1 MMGIDL
7 NLDQK
12 NDEVFDDY
20 EEMFVGNYLYFEGC
34 LLNEYVD
41 AIDYAVIRFVS
52 GGRRYLG
59 YEIDREG
66 AYVKGV
72 INYKPYQPE
81 PISEKKGVKL
91 DDETVKRIRELR
103 KENLSQYKIAEIV
116 GSTQTTVSKVLHRK
130 GAYAE

>member
-1 MMGIDL
+1 MAI
-7 NLDQK
+7 NLSLDKRTDQ
-12 NDEVFDDY
+12 VFSSY
-20 EEMFVGNYLYFEGC
+20 EEQFVGNYLYFEGC
-34 LLNEYVD
+34 LLDEYVD
-41 AIDYAVIRFVS
+41 AIDYEIIRFVS

-59 YEIDREG
+59 YELERDG

-72 INYKPYQPE
+72 IRYRPYQPE
-81 PISEKKGVKL
+81 PISENKGVKL

>member
-1 MMGIDL
+1 MKIDL
-7 NLDQK
+7 GLDK
-12 NDEVFDDY
+12 RIDEVFMEY
-20 EEMFVGNYLYFEGC
+20 TESFIGNSIVFEGC

-41 AIDYAVIRFVS
+41 AIDYEIIRFVS

-81 PISEKKGVKL
+81 PISENKGVKL

>member
-1 MMGIDL
+1 MKIDL
-7 NLDQK
+7 GLDK
-12 NDEVFDDY
+12 RIDEVFMEY
-20 EEMFVGNYLYFEGC
+20 TESFIGNSVVFEGC

-59 YEIDREG
+59 YEIDHEG

-81 PISEKKGVKL
+81 PISENKGVKL

>member
-1 MMGIDL
+1 MKIDL
-7 NLDQK
+7 GLDK
-12 NDEVFDDY
+12 RIDEVFMEY
-20 EEMFVGNYLYFEGC
+20 TESFIGNSIVFEGC

-41 AIDYAVIRFVS
+41 AIDYAIIRFVS

-81 PISEKKGVKL
+81 PISENKGVKL

-103 KENLSQYKIAEIV
+103 KENLSQDKIAEIV

>member
-1 MMGIDL
+1 MKIDL
-7 NLDQK
+7 GLDK
-12 NDEVFDDY
+12 RIDEVFMEY
-20 EEMFVGNYLYFEGC
+20 TESFIGNSIVFEGC
-34 LLNEYVD
+34 LLDEYVD
-41 AIDYAVIRFVS
+41 AIDYAIIRFVS

-81 PISEKKGVKL
+81 PISENKGVKL

-103 KENLSQYKIAEIV
+103 KENLSQDKIAEIV
-116 GSTQTTVSKVLHRK
+116 GSTQTTVSKILHRK

>member
-1 MMGIDL
+1 MKITLG
-7 NLDQK
+7 LDQ
-12 NDEVFDDY
+12 NIDEVFGDY
-20 EEMFVGNYLYFEGC
+20 EENFVGNYLYFEGY
-34 LLNEYVD
+34 LLDEYVD
-41 AIDYAVIRFVS
+41 AIDYGVIRFVS

-59 YEIDREG
+59 YEIDRDG

-81 PISEKKGVKL
+81 PISENKGVKL

-103 KENLSQYKIAEIV
+103 KENLSQDKIAEIV

-130 GAYAE
+130 GVYAE

>member
-1 MMGIDL
+1 MKIDL
-7 NLDQK
+7 GLDK
-12 NDEVFDDY
+12 RTDEVFMEY
-20 EEMFVGNYLYFEGC
+20 TESFIGNSIVFEGC
-34 LLNEYVD
+34 LLDEYVD
-41 AIDYAVIRFVS
+41 AIDYAIIRFVS

>member
-1 MMGIDL
+1 MAIDL
-7 NLDQK
+7 SLDK
-12 NDEVFDDY
+12 RIDEVFMEY
-20 EEMFVGNYLYFEGC
+20 TESFVGNYIVFEGY
-34 LLNEYVD
+34 LLAEYEQ
-41 AIDYAVIRFVS
+41 AIDARIIRFIS

-81 PISEKKGVKL
+81 PVSENKGVKL

>member
-1 MMGIDL
+1 MKIDL
-7 NLDQK
+7 GLDK
-12 NDEVFDDY
+12 RIDEVFMEY
-20 EEMFVGNYLYFEGC
+20 TESFVGNYIVFEGY
-34 LLNEYVD
+34 LLAEYEQ
-41 AIDYAVIRFVS
+41 AIDARIIRFIS

-72 INYKPYQPE
+72 INYKPYQPD

>member
-1 MMGIDL
+1 MDIDL
-7 NLDQK
+7 SLKNRTDQ
-12 NDEVFDDY
+12 VFSDY
-20 EEMFVGNYLYFEGC
+20 TEKFVGNSIVFEGC
-34 LLNEYVD
+34 LLPHNERARD
-41 AIDYAVIRFVS
+41 KQIIRFVS
-52 GGRRYLG
+52 GGRRYLS
-59 YEIDREG
+59 YELDREG

-81 PISEKKGVKL
+81 PISENKGVKL

-103 KENLSQYKIAEIV
+103 KENLSQDKIAEIV

>member
-1 MMGIDL
+1 MAI
-7 NLDQK
+7 NLRLDKRTDQ
-12 NDEVFDDY
+12 VFMEY
-20 EEMFVGNYLYFEGC
+20 TEAFVGNSIVFEGY
-34 LLNEYVD
+34 LLPHNQEARD
-41 AIDYAVIRFVS
+41 AQVIRFVS

-81 PISEKKGVKL
+81 PISENKGVKL

-103 KENLSQYKIAEIV
+103 KENLSQDKIAEIV

>member
-1 MMGIDL
+1 MAIDL
-7 NLDQK
+7 SLDK
-12 NDEVFDDY
+12 RTDEVFSKY
-20 EEMFVGNYLYFEGC
+20 EEKIVDKAIVFEGT
-34 LLNEYVD
+34 LLPNNAKASD
-41 AIDYAVIRFVS
+41 SRVIWFLS
-52 GGRRYLG
+52 GGSRYVS
-59 YEIDREG
+59 YELDRDG

-81 PISEKKGVKL
+81 PISENKGVKL

-116 GSTQTTVSKVLHRK
+116 GATQTTVSKVLHRK

>member
-1 MMGIDL
+1 MAIDL
-7 NLDQK
+7 SLKNRTDQ
-12 NDEVFDDY
+12 VFSSY
-20 EEMFVGNYLYFEGC
+20 EEQFVGNSIVFEGC
-34 LLNEYVD
+34 LLPHNARARD
-41 AIDYAVIRFVS
+41 KQIIRFVS
-52 GGRRYLG
+52 GGRRYLS
-59 YEIDREG
+59 YELDREG

-81 PISEKKGVKL
+81 PISENKGVKL

>member
-1 MMGIDL
+1 MKIDL
-7 NLDQK
+7 GLDK
-12 NDEVFDDY
+12 RTDEVFMEY
-20 EEMFVGNYLYFEGC
+20 TESFIGNSIVFEGC

-41 AIDYAVIRFVS
+41 AIDYAIIRFVS

-81 PISEKKGVKL
+81 PISENKGVKL

-103 KENLSQYKIAEIV
+103 KENLSQDKIAEIV